1 MKGEAIGWL
10 IIHVDD
16 KNVGECTKEER
27 EMEKSLGSFIEA
39 IFLSP
44 FNIISW
50 FAYQRDIST

>member
-27 EMEKSLGSFIEA
+27 DGEILRFVYRSNLSL
-39 IFLSP
+39 P
-44 FNIISW
+44 F
-50 FAYQRDIST
+50 

>member
-50 FAYQRDIST
+50 FAY